1 MKHEKLLG
9 ILKEAMGKPYRRREY
24 EKQKMF
30 NEIIKAARGEEI
42 TIRLRRL
49 NKKGSGA

>member
-1 MKHEKLLG
+1 MTHEKLLMT
-9 ILKEAMGKPYRRREY
+9 IREAMKKTYRRREY
-24 EKQKMF
+24 EKQMMF

>member
-1 MKHEKLLG
+1 MKHEKLLR
-9 ILKEAMGKPYRRREY
+9 ILQEAAGKTYRRQEY
-24 EKQKMF
+24 EKQMMF
-30 NEIIKAARGEEI
+30 DEIIKAARGEEI